1 MEASSSGFCSP
12 RDSWCILWLPNSV
25 ILSKT
30 AFLAPFGLFP
40 SGDIG
45 PLTLYT
51 DRDRQVVAY
60 PRAPPTRPPS
70 YMQQRQRRVWEAAAA
85 SWRTT
90 PPTARSNWDRV
101 CRANGIPLSGHQLF
115 MHLHTTIQ
123 RESLEVLAARAHLT
137 PGDL

>member
-1 MEASSSGFCSP
+1 
-12 RDSWCILWLPNSV
+12 V

-115 MHLHTTIQ
+115 MHLNTTIQ
-123 RESLEVLAARAHLT
+123 RESLEVLAAAAHLT